1 MRHEGRV
8 SRLKPKTLRL
18 LLATGLL
25 ALSAPGET
33 QDASRPLA
41 VVDVPFFAQT
51 VDLCGGAAAAMVLR
65 YWGDRNVQAED
76 FAALVDSTKGGIS
89 TLDLVNA
96 LSARGA
102 IARPIRAE
110 PEDVRRE
117 IANSRPV
124 IALIDGGAGRL
135 HYVVIVAWAA
145 GRVMYHDP
153 SLGPFRVS
161 IETEFVSRWN
171 ATGGFALVV
180 TRASDAVR
188 PEPASGASTPA
199 VSRNASPCDSVVD
212 SAIVVA
218 RGDEPERAVADLLA
232 ANQSCPADARPASA
246 LAGVRF
252 KQKRFKDAAVFARQ
266 AAERAPEDPEN
277 WRLLGASLYLS
288 DEPIDALFAWGRIDE
303 PRIDRIEIVGLRR
316 TRADVANEVIGLR
329 PRDLLTRESL
339 AVAERRIDEL
349 PSAAG
354 GHLIYQP
361 APGGRADIV
370 ASVSENPLLEPW
382 LVLGLRLGGELAARR
397 EALFRI
403 SSPTGRG
410 EALEIG
416 GRFAARRP
424 SAWIAL
430 ETPRL
435 GGLPGVVRMRAL
447 WDRQTYRLDGIP
459 RSEATVETRR
469 RGSIEWSHWLSS
481 RSRVAFGFAMD
492 RFGDRFTYGSING
505 GLEFRL
511 FGDRLAIAG
520 NGGVWGGAGDAPG
533 FSDSGGAISFRSS
546 VAPKRFTFSA
556 RLDGRR
562 ASAQSPRA
570 LYPGAGKGPGRPF
583 LLRSVRL
590 VDDGE
595 LIGEVFGR
603 GLGHGI
609 AEIEMSLAKIDA
621 KVATARVG
629 LAVFTDWA
637 KPWDTSRGPG
647 AGPSVFAIGAG
658 VRLRLAA
665 VALRVDAAKRPGRSG
680 ILVSAGVIPPWPR

>member
-1 MRHEGRV
+1 
-8 SRLKPKTLRL
+8 
-18 LLATGLL
+18 
-25 ALSAPGET
+25 
-33 QDASRPLA
+33 
-41 VVDVPFFAQT
+41 
-51 VDLCGGAAAAMVLR
+51 MVLR
-65 YWGDRNVQAED
+65 YWGDRDVQAED
-76 FAALVDSTKGGIS
+76 FATLVDSAKGGIS
-89 TLDLVNA
+89 TLDLVRA

-117 IANSRPV
+117 IANGRPV

-145 GRVMYHDP
+145 ERVMYHDP
-153 SLGPFRVS
+153 SVGPFRVS
-161 IETEFVSRWN
+161 VEREFVALWN

-180 TRASDAVR
+180 TPSAAPAR
-188 PEPASGASTPA
+188 PEREPVVPATP
-199 VSRNASPCDSVVD
+199 VSRTPGACAGLIDP
-212 SAIVVA
+212 AIEVA
-218 RGDEPERAVADLLA
+218 RGGEPENAVKDLLVA
-232 ANQSCPADARPASA
+232 QALCPLDPRPAAA

-252 KQKRFKDAAVFARQ
+252 KQKRFKEAALFARDS
-266 AAERAPEDPEN
+266 AELDPEDSDN

-288 DEPIDALFAWGRIDE
+288 DKPNEALSAWGRIDE
-303 PRIDRIEIVGLRR
+303 PRIDRIQIEGLRR
-316 TRADVANEVIGLR
+316 TRAEIANEVIGLR
-329 PRDLLTRESL
+329 PRDLLTRETL
-339 AVAERRIDEL
+339 AAAERRIDEL
-349 PSAAG
+349 PSASG
-354 GHLIYQP
+354 GRLIYQP
-361 APGGRADIV
+361 ASGGRADIV
-370 ASVSENPLLEPW
+370 ASVSENRLLEPW
-382 LVLGLRLGGELAARR
+382 LILGLRLGGELAARR
-397 EALFRI
+397 EAAFRI

-424 SAWIAL
+424 SAWMAL
-430 ETPRL
+430 DTPRL
-435 GGLPGVVRMRAL
+435 GGLPGVVSLRAL

-459 RSEATVETRR
+459 RSEASVETRR
-469 RGSIEWSHWLSS
+469 RGSIDWSHWLNSKS
-481 RSRVAFGFAMD
+481 RAGIGFGID
-492 RFGDRFTYGSING
+492 RFGERFTYASINA

-511 FGDRLAIAG
+511 LEDRLALVG
-520 NGGVWGGAGDAPG
+520 NGGVWRGAGEAPAFSDLGGAV
-533 FSDSGGAISFRSS
+533 SFRSA
-546 VAPKRFTFSA
+546 VAPKRFTFSV

-562 ASAQSPRA
+562 ASAQAPRA

-603 GLGHGI
+603 GLGHGS
-609 AEIEMSLAKIDA
+609 AEIEMNLA

-647 AGPSVFAIGAG
+647 AGPSVFAVGAG
-658 VRLRLAA
+658 VRLRVAA

>member
-1 MRHEGRV
+1 
-8 SRLKPKTLRL
+8 
-18 LLATGLL
+18 
-25 ALSAPGET
+25 
-33 QDASRPLA
+33 
-41 VVDVPFFAQT
+41 
-51 VDLCGGAAAAMVLR
+51 MVLR
-65 YWGDRNVQAED
+65 YWGDRDVQAED
-76 FAALVDSTKGGIS
+76 FAGLVDSTKGGIS
-89 TLDLVNA
+89 TLDLVRA
-96 LSARGA
+96 LEARGA
-102 IARPIRAE
+102 LARPIRAE

-117 IANSRPV
+117 IGNGRPV

-153 SLGPFRVS
+153 SRGPFRLS
-161 IETEFVSRWN
+161 LEREFVELWN

-180 TRASDAVR
+180 TPSKDPVR
-188 PEPASGASTPA
+188 PEREPVVGSTPMSRASGACGSLIDPA
-199 VSRNASPCDSVVD
+199 
-212 SAIVVA
+212 IEVA
-218 RGDEPERAVADLLA
+218 REGEPEDAVKDLLA
-232 ANQSCPADARPASA
+232 AQTLCPLDPRPSAA

-252 KQKRFKDAAVFARQ
+252 KQKRFKEAAIFARDS
-266 AAERAPEDPEN
+266 AELDPADSDN

-288 DEPIDALFAWGRIDE
+288 DEPIEALSAWGRIDE
-303 PRIDRIEIVGLRR
+303 PRIDRIQIEGLRR

-329 PRDLLTRESL
+329 PRDLLTRETL
-339 AVAERRIDEL
+339 AAAERRIDEL
-349 PSAAG
+349 PSASG
-354 GHLIYQP
+354 GRLIYQP

-370 ASVSENPLLEPW
+370 ASVSENRVLEPW
-382 LVLGLRLGGELAARR
+382 LILGLRLGGELAARR
-397 EALFRI
+397 EGAFRI

-410 EALEIG
+410 EAVEIG

-430 ETPRL
+430 DTPRFA
-435 GGLPGVVRMRAL
+435 GLPGVVSLRAL
-447 WDRQTYRLDGIP
+447 WDRQTYRLDGVP
-459 RSEATVETRR
+459 RSEAKVEMRR
-469 RGSIEWSHWLSS
+469 RASLDWSHWLTS
-481 RSRVAFGFAMD
+481 RSRAGIGFGID
-492 RFGDRFTYGSING
+492 RFGEGLTFVSMNA

-511 FGDRLAIAG
+511 LGDRLAIAG
-520 NGGVWGGAGDAPG
+520 NGGVWGGPGDAPG
-533 FSDSGGAISFRSS
+533 FSDLGGAISFRSG
-546 VAPKRFTFSA
+546 ATPRRFTFSA

-562 ASAQSPRA
+562 ASAQAPRA

-609 AEIEMSLAKIDA
+609 AEIEMNLA

-629 LAVFTDWA
+629 LALFTDWA

-647 AGPSVFAIGAG
+647 AGPSVFAVGAG
-658 VRLRLAA
+658 LRLRLAA
-665 VALRVDAAKRPGRSG
+665 LALRVDAAKRPGRSG

>member
-1 MRHEGRV
+1 
-8 SRLKPKTLRL
+8 
-18 LLATGLL
+18 
-25 ALSAPGET
+25 
-33 QDASRPLA
+33 
-41 VVDVPFFAQT
+41 VDVPFLAQT

-65 YWGDRNVQAED
+65 YWGDEDVQAED
-76 FAALVDSTKGGIS
+76 FATLVDSTRGGIS

-117 IANSRPV
+117 IANGRPV

-153 SLGPFRVS
+153 SVGPFQVS
-161 IETEFVSRWN
+161 VLGEFVARWN

-180 TRASDAVR
+180 TRAAVPGR
-188 PEPASGASTPA
+188 PEPSVSTPA
-199 VSRNASPCDSVVD
+199 PPRIASPCDSLVD
-212 SAIVVA
+212 PAIEVA
-218 RGDEPERAVADLLA
+218 RGQEPENAVADLLA
-232 ANQSCPADARPASA
+232 ANQLCPADPRPSAA

-252 KQKRFKDAAVFARQ
+252 TQKRFKDAAVFARQ
-266 AAERAPEDPEN
+266 AAERAPGDPLN

-288 DEPIDALFAWGRIDE
+288 DEPIDALAAWGRIDE

-349 PSAAG
+349 PSASG
-354 GHLIYQP
+354 GRLIYQP
-361 APGGRADIV
+361 GPGGRADIV
-370 ASVSENPLLEPW
+370 ASVSENRLLEPW
-382 LVLGLRLGGELAARR
+382 LILGLRLGGELAARR
-397 EALFRI
+397 EAAFRI

-424 SAWIAL
+424 SAWMAL
-430 ETPRL
+430 DTPRL
-435 GGLPGVVRMRAL
+435 GGLPGVVSLRAL

-459 RSEATVETRR
+459 RSEASVETRR
-469 RGSIEWSHWLSS
+469 RGSIDWSHWLTSK
-481 RSRVAFGFAMD
+481 SRVTIGFGID
-492 RFGDRFTYGSING
+492 RFKERFTYGSMNG

-511 FGDRLAIAG
+511 LGDRLAILG
-520 NGGVWGGAGDAPG
+520 NGGVFRGSGDAPG
-533 FSDSGGAISFRSS
+533 FADAGGAISFRSS
-546 VAPKRFTFSA
+546 VAEKRFTFSA

-562 ASAQSPRA
+562 ASSQSPRA

-609 AEIEMSLAKIDA
+609 AEIEVNVAKIDT
-621 KVATARVG
+621 KFATAHVG
-629 LAVFTDWA
+629 VAVFTDWA

-658 VRLRLAA
+658 VRLRVAA